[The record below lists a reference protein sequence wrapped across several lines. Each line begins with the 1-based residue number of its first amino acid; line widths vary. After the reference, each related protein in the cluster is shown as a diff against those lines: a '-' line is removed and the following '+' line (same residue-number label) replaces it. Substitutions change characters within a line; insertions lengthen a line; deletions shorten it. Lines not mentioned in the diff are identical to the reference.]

1 MTDEA
6 FVRDLVIKY
15 INRSCTKEEL
25 SCFLDMVKQNPESFP
40 ELDASVREQWE
51 KEPLE
56 TIDDDAY
63 AIYRQEALRLIRKS
77 RKGRKFS
84 KRQVPFGRAAAV
96 AASLAVLISGGYFII
111 SDMIGNRVEKQ
122 LATYEHIVAA
132 PGQIRE
138 ITLPDGTE
146 VTLNV
151 ASSLKYNARY
161 GKESREVWLDG
172 EAFFDVESNEEC
184 PFSIHSGML
193 DVNVTGTAFNVCAYN
208 DNPMT
213 TVTVKSGKVGVVYGD
228 DDIRMNLRADE
239 EIVINTDDS
248 SVSRNAVNAMD
259 ALKWM
264 RGSLIFR
271 QNTLPEV
278 IRILRRHYS
287 CDIELR
293 DSTSSVRIS
302 GTHDNKSIESVLES
316 ICFSA
321 GLHYRVKD
329 GGYVIY

>member
-6 FVRDLVIKY
+6 FVRDLVVKY

-77 RKGRKFS
+77 RKDRKFS

-193 DVNVTGTAFNVCAYN
+193 DVNVTGTSFNVCAYN

-213 TVTVKSGKVGVVYGD
+213 TVTVRSGKVGVVYGD

-321 GLHYRVKD
+321 GLHYREKE

>member
-56 TIDDDAY
+56 IIDDDAY

-193 DVNVTGTAFNVCAYN
+193 DVNVTGTSFNVCAYN

-248 SVSRNAVNAMD
+248 SVSRNTVNAMD

>member
-84 KRQVPFGRAAAV
+84 KRHVPFGRAAAV

-193 DVNVTGTAFNVCAYN
+193 DVNVTGTSFNVCAYN

>member
-193 DVNVTGTAFNVCAYN
+193 DVNVTGTSFNVCAYN

-248 SVSRNAVNAMD
+248 SVSRNTVNAMD

-302 GTHDNKSIESVLES
+302 GTHDNKSLESVLES

-321 GLHYRVKD
+321 GLHYTEND
-329 GGYVIY
+329 GCYIIY

>member
-96 AASLAVLISGGYFII
+96 AASLAVLISCGYFII

-193 DVNVTGTAFNVCAYN
+193 DVNVTGTSFNVCAYN

>member
-25 SCFLDMVKQNPESFP
+25 SCFLDMVKHNPESFP

-51 KEPLE
+51 NEPLDI
-56 TIDDDAY
+56 IDDDAY

-193 DVNVTGTAFNVCAYN
+193 DVNVTGTSFNVCAYN

>member
-1 MTDEA
+1 
-6 FVRDLVIKY
+6 
-15 INRSCTKEEL
+15 
-25 SCFLDMVKQNPESFP
+25 
-40 ELDASVREQWE
+40 
-51 KEPLE
+51 
-56 TIDDDAY
+56 
-63 AIYRQEALRLIRKS
+63 
-77 RKGRKFS
+77 
-84 KRQVPFGRAAAV
+84 
-96 AASLAVLISGGYFII
+96 
-111 SDMIGNRVEKQ
+111 MIGNRVEKQ

>member
-51 KEPLE
+51 KEPLD

-193 DVNVTGTAFNVCAYN
+193 DVNVTGTSFNVCAYN

>member
-1 MTDEA
+1 
-6 FVRDLVIKY
+6 
-15 INRSCTKEEL
+15 
-25 SCFLDMVKQNPESFP
+25 
-40 ELDASVREQWE
+40 
-51 KEPLE
+51 
-56 TIDDDAY
+56 
-63 AIYRQEALRLIRKS
+63 
-77 RKGRKFS
+77 
-84 KRQVPFGRAAAV
+84 
-96 AASLAVLISGGYFII
+96 
-111 SDMIGNRVEKQ
+111 
-122 LATYEHIVAA
+122 
-132 PGQIRE
+132 
-138 ITLPDGTE
+138 
-146 VTLNV
+146 
-151 ASSLKYNARY
+151 
-161 GKESREVWLDG
+161 
-172 EAFFDVESNEEC
+172 
-184 PFSIHSGML
+184 ML
-193 DVNVTGTAFNVCAYN
+193 DVNVTGTSFNVCAYN

>member
-193 DVNVTGTAFNVCAYN
+193 DVNVTGTSFNVCAYN

-278 IRILRRHYS
+278 IRILHRHYS

>member
-84 KRQVPFGRAAAV
+84 KRHVPFGRAAAV

-193 DVNVTGTAFNVCAYN
+193 DVNVTGTSFNVCAYN

-228 DDIRMNLRADE
+228 DDMRMNLRADE

>member
-193 DVNVTGTAFNVCAYN
+193 DVNVTGTSFNVCAYN

>member
-77 RKGRKFS
+77 RKGRKFL

-193 DVNVTGTAFNVCAYN
+193 DVNVTGTSFNVCAYN

>member
-132 PGQIRE
+132 SGQIRE

-193 DVNVTGTAFNVCAYN
+193 DVNVTGTSFNVCAYN

>member
-25 SCFLDMVKQNPESFP
+25 SCFLDMVKHNPESFP

-193 DVNVTGTAFNVCAYN
+193 DVNVTGTSFNVCAYN

>member
-1 MTDEA
+1 MTYEA

-193 DVNVTGTAFNVCAYN
+193 DVNVTGTSFNVCAYN

-248 SVSRNAVNAMD
+248 SVSRNTVNAMD

-302 GTHDNKSIESVLES
+302 GTHDNKSLESVLES

-321 GLHYRVKD
+321 GLHYTEND
-329 GGYVIY
+329 GCYIIY

>member
-1 MTDEA
+1 M
-6 FVRDLVIKY
+6 
-15 INRSCTKEEL
+15 
-25 SCFLDMVKQNPESFP
+25 
-40 ELDASVREQWE
+40 REQWE

-56 TIDDDAY
+56 IIDDDAY

-193 DVNVTGTAFNVCAYN
+193 DVNVTGTSFNVCAYN

-248 SVSRNAVNAMD
+248 SVSRNTVNAMD

>member
-193 DVNVTGTAFNVCAYN
+193 DVNVTGTSFNVCAYN

-302 GTHDNKSIESVLES
+302 GTHDNKSIESVLSS

-321 GLHYRVKD
+321 GLQYTEKD
-329 GGYVIY
+329 GRYIIY

>member
-193 DVNVTGTAFNVCAYN
+193 DVNVTGTSFNVCAYN

-248 SVSRNAVNAMD
+248 SVSRNTVNAMD

>member
-15 INRSCTKEEL
+15 INCSCTKEEL

-77 RKGRKFS
+77 RKDRKFS
-84 KRQVPFGRAAAV
+84 KRQVSFGRAAAV

-111 SDMIGNRVEKQ
+111 SDMIGNREEKQ

-193 DVNVTGTAFNVCAYN
+193 DVNVTGTSFNVCAYN

-321 GLHYRVKD
+321 GLHYREKE

>member
-193 DVNVTGTAFNVCAYN
+193 DVNVTGTSFNVCSYP
-208 DNPMT
+208 DDHRT
-213 TVTVKSGKVGVVYGD
+213 SVTVKSGKVGVVYGD
-228 DDIRMNLRADE
+228 DDIRMSLNPDE
-239 EIVINTDDS
+239 EIVIDKADGSVARNT
-248 SVSRNAVNAMD
+248 VKTKD
-259 ALKWM
+259 ALAWLK
-264 RGSLIFR
+264 GDLVFR
-271 QNTLPEV
+271 QNTLPEAV
-278 IRILRRHYS
+278 RILQRYYS
-287 CDIELR
+287 CNIELR
-293 DSTSSVRIS
+293 DSTSRVRLS
-302 GTHDNKSIESVLES
+302 GTHDNRSVESVLES

-321 GLHYRVKD
+321 GLQYTQQD
-329 GGYVIY
+329 GRYIIY

>member
-56 TIDDDAY
+56 IIDDDAY

-193 DVNVTGTAFNVCAYN
+193 DVNVTGTSFNVCAYN

>member
-40 ELDASVREQWE
+40 ELDASVREQWK

-84 KRQVPFGRAAAV
+84 KRQVPFGRAAVV

-193 DVNVTGTAFNVCAYN
+193 DVNVTGTSFNVCAYN

-248 SVSRNAVNAMD
+248 SVSRNTVNAMD

-264 RGSLIFR
+264 RGSLIFI

>member
-15 INRSCTKEEL
+15 INRSCTKEER

-193 DVNVTGTAFNVCAYN
+193 DVNVTGTSFNVCAYN

>member
-161 GKESREVWLDG
+161 GKESREVWLSG

>member
-193 DVNVTGTAFNVCAYN
+193 DVNVTGTSFNVCAYN

-239 EIVINTDDS
+239 EMVINTDDS

>member
-77 RKGRKFS
+77 RKGRKFL

-172 EAFFDVESNEEC
+172 EAFFDVECNEEC

-193 DVNVTGTAFNVCAYN
+193 DVNVTGTSFNVCAYN

>member
-25 SCFLDMVKQNPESFP
+25 SCFLDMVKHNPESFP

-77 RKGRKFS
+77 RKGRKFL

-193 DVNVTGTAFNVCAYN
+193 DVNVTGTSFNVCAYN

>member
-1 MTDEA
+1 MTYEA

-193 DVNVTGTAFNVCAYN
+193 DVNVTGTSFNVCAYN